1 MTGPGTFWRPR
12 SGCGHGCLPP
22 PQSVPAA
29 GMSLRAAR
37 LAGVLAMLA
46 VGGALLLWLPVSPR
60 RWRPAVG
67 NWWARGL
74 LRALGVRLRL
84 VGSRPR
90 TAALLAVN
98 HVSWLDTLAIL
109 AVSPARM
116 LAKVEVRRW
125 PVIGALARAGG
136 TLFIDRER
144 PRTLPDTVAAVGA
157 VLRSGGQVAVFP
169 QATTTCGTTGLASIT
184 GRPATGGRCSAGTAS
199 PMPFRPAL
207 FQAALDAGVPVV
219 PVGLTYH
226 LVGAAGPAAD
236 DPVPTSVAAFIGDE
250 ALWPSVRRVLGLR
263 GLAVTVDVAAPVPP
277 QRAPHRRTL
286 ARLSD
291 RVGRPDRAAL
301 DLAG

>member
-1 MTGPGTFWRPR
+1 MSGPGTFWRPR

-22 PQSVPAA
+22 PRSVPAA
-29 GMSLRAAR
+29 GVPRRAVR

-60 RWRPAVG
+60 RWRPTVG
-67 NWWARGL
+67 TWWARGL

-84 VGSRPR
+84 VGARPR

-125 PVIGALARAGG
+125 PVVGALARAGG
-136 TLFIDRER
+136 TIFIDRER

-157 VLRSGGQVAVFP
+157 VLRCGGQVAVFP
-169 QATTTCGTTGLASIT
+169 QATTTCGTTGLTLAGGAAS
-184 GRPATGGRCSAGTAS
+184 GGGRCSAGTAS
-199 PMPFRPAL
+199 VMPFRPAL

-263 GLAVTVDVAAPVPP
+263 GLAVTVEVAAPVPP

-291 RVGRPDRAAL
+291 RVGRPDRADL
-301 DLAG
+301 DLVG